1 MNWKETFYTGKREH
15 PQEKKPAS
23 LTALLMP
30 SLLGMAMC
38 LVCLCSLTWAW
49 FTATQNSGVQ
59 PIQSA
64 TATVTAITVDVGGER
79 TLSADAVTM
88 ESASDHIMFNMTG
101 NARRAYVLIQVSDG
115 TYHTDY
121 LTEGFYRVNLSQLGT
136 VKLTLCWG
144 DYTGK
149 GTLVANGDTITMPE
163 ITMPEIT
170 MPEREDPVN
179 TEQPAAG
186 DNDQQTPDATV
197 PANGDANTGS
207 GDASTGDQ
215 TGSGEN
221 TGNESGGTTGDSTGE
236 QGSDPS
242 TGDNA
247 GESGDTGSDAGT
259 GDTPTGTD
267 GTTGK

>member
-163 ITMPEIT
+163 
-170 MPEREDPVN
+170 REDPVN
-179 TEQPAAG
+179 TEQPAAD

-197 PANGDANTGS
+197 PADGDANDAGIDDANTGDQS
-207 GDASTGDQ
+207 GSNETPGSENGGSTGN
-215 TGSGEN
+215 GS
-221 TGNESGGTTGDSTGE
+221 GE
-236 QGSDPS
+236 QGSDS
-242 TGDNA
+242 
-247 GESGDTGSDAGT
+247 DTGSDTDAGGSTGGDAGT
-259 GDTPTGTD
+259 GDTSNGTD
-267 GTTGK
+267 GTTGE